1 MLISEIYC
9 SRQGEGIL
17 TGTQSVFVRTS
28 GCNLR
33 CGFCDTP
40 FASWSPQG
48 DFMQIEE
55 IVHRIHES
63 AGGAKHVVITG
74 GEPMIAKDLAGLC
87 KKIRSC
93 GFHITIETAGTVVQE
108 VDCQLMSISPKFG
121 NSDPTLARAGEWR
134 QRHVATRYQPQV
146 VTQLIRDYDFQ
157 LKFVLDVPE
166 DIDEI
171 LDYLDVLGQPVGDRV
186 LLMPQGVDQDA
197 LEKRRRWLEPLCEK
211 RGFVFC
217 PRMHIEWY
225 GNRRG
230 T

>member
-9 SRQGEGIL
+9 SRQGEGLL

-48 DFMQIEE
+48 DSMTIEE
-55 IVHRIHES
+55 IVHRIHRES
-63 AGGAKHVVITG
+63 GGAKHVVITG
-74 GEPMIAKDLAGLC
+74 GEPMIVKDLVELC
-87 KKIRSC
+87 EKIRSD
-93 GFHITIETAGTVVQE
+93 GFHITIETAGTEYQPVN
-108 VDCQLMSISPKFG
+108 CQLMSISPKFG
-121 NSDPTLARAGEWR
+121 NSDPALTRAGEWR
-134 QRHVATRYQPQV
+134 QRHIATRYQPQIV
-146 VTQLIRDYDFQ
+146 AQLMRDYDFQ

-171 LDYLDVLGQPVGDRV
+171 LDYLEVLGQPAGDRV
-186 LLMPQGVDQDA
+186 LLMPQGVDQDG
-197 LEKRRRWLEPLCEK
+197 LDERRRWLETLCEK
-211 RGFVFC
+211 NGFVFC

-225 GNRRG
+225 GNQRG

>member
-48 DFMQIEE
+48 DSMQIEE

-93 GFHITIETAGTVVQE
+93 GFHITIETA
-108 VDCQLMSISPKFG
+108 
-121 NSDPTLARAGEWR
+121 
-134 QRHVATRYQPQV
+134 RYFKR
-146 VTQLIRDYDFQ
+146 LI
-157 LKFVLDVPE
+157 VS
-166 DIDEI
+166 
-171 LDYLDVLGQPVGDRV
+171 
-186 LLMPQGVDQDA
+186 
-197 LEKRRRWLEPLCEK
+197 
-211 RGFVFC
+211 
-217 PRMHIEWY
+217 
-225 GNRRG
+225 
-230 T
+230 

>member
-17 TGTQSVFVRTS
+17 TGTPSVFLRTS

-40 FASWSPQG
+40 FASWNPQG
-48 DFMQIEE
+48 DPMQIEK
-55 IVHRIHES
+55 IVHRIHEV
-63 AGGAKHVVITG
+63 ADGAKHVVITG
-74 GEPMIAKDLAGLC
+74 GEPMIAKDLTELC
-87 KKIRSC
+87 QKIRSG
-93 GFHITIETAGTVVQE
+93 GFHITIETAGTVFQE
-108 VDCQLMSISPKFG
+108 VDCQLMSVSPKFG
-121 NSDPTLARAGEWR
+121 NSDPSLARAGEWR
-134 QRHVATRYQPQV
+134 QRHVATRYQPEV
-146 VTQLIRDYDFQ
+146 VSRLIREYDFQ

-171 LDYLDVLGQPVGDRV
+171 LDYLDVLGQPASNRI
-186 LLMPQGVDQDA
+186 LLMPEGVEQDA
-197 LEKRRRWLEPLCEK
+197 LNQRRRWLEPLCK
-211 RGFVFC
+211 KMGFVFC

>member
-1 MLISEIYC
+1 
-9 SRQGEGIL
+9 
-17 TGTQSVFVRTS
+17 
-28 GCNLR
+28 
-33 CGFCDTP
+33 
-40 FASWSPQG
+40 
-48 DFMQIEE
+48 MQIEE

-93 GFHITIETAGTVVQE
+93 GFHITIETAGTVFQE

-186 LLMPQGVDQDA
+186 LLMPHGVDQDA

>member
-1 MLISEIYC
+1 M
-9 SRQGEGIL
+9 L

-33 CGFCDTP
+33 CDFCDTP
-40 FASWSPQG
+40 FASWKPQG
-48 DFMQIEE
+48 DSMQIEE
-55 IVHRIHES
+55 IVHRIQEAS
-63 AGGAKHVVITG
+63 GGAKHVVLTG
-74 GEPMIAKDLAGLC
+74 GEPMIAKDLAELC
-87 KKIRSC
+87 EKIRSG
-93 GFHITIETAGTVVQE
+93 GFHITIETAGTVFQE

-121 NSDPTLARAGEWR
+121 NSDPTAARAGDWR
-134 QRHVATRYQPQV
+134 QRHIATRYQPEV
-146 VTQLIRDYDFQ
+146 VSKLISGYDFQ

-166 DIDEI
+166 DMDEI
-171 LDYLDVLGQPVGDRV
+171 LGYLAVLGQPAGNRV

-197 LEKRRRWLEPLCEK
+197 LDERRHWLEPLCEEY
-211 RGFVFC
+211 GFVFC